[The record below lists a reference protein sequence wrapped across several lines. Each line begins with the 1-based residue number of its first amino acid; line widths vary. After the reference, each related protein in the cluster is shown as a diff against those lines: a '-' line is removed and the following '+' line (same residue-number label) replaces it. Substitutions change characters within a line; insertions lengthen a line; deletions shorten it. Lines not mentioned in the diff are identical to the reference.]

1 VIFCII
7 SQEMM
12 LMFVQLN
19 PDGGSCSQS
28 LSTLMFVER
37 VSGVQVDVE
46 WSSKEGKDVREL
58 MEQVLIHLLIYLF
71 KSYNGP

>member
-1 VIFCII
+1 
-7 SQEMM
+7 
-12 LMFVQLN
+12 MFVQLN
-19 PDGGSCSQS
+19 PDAGSCSQS
-28 LSTLMFVER
+28 LSTLMFAKR

-71 KSYNGP
+71 KSFSGP